1 MGLKELAVKFAKKRF
16 RHLQQIDTDFLFETQ
31 HLDFDDENF
40 WKHEIVQG
48 LPEFSVAL
56 IAENYFN
63 IKNRNHYSDQEIFS
77 QIADQRNQSIQIE
90 PKYSTP
96 NDLVDFIVK
105 QLKVEF
111 NNDFNNNFRI
121 GENGFTVNH
130 IREIVYNVESELS
143 KENDERPKFEK
154 AFNINS
160 DDLERT
166 NKKTKRKKQAKD
178 YGKLWLGALIM
189 GGVVLISGLT
199 GSVLVLIIFGLITG
213 IILSQTLFK
222 GLDV

>member
-1 MGLKELAVKFAKKRF
+1 MDLKKVAVRLAKKRF
-16 RHLQQIDTDFLFETQ
+16 KYLQQNDTDFLFETQ

-48 LPEFSVAL
+48 LPEFSVAI
-56 IAENYFN
+56 IADNYFKL
-63 IKNRNHYSDQEIFS
+63 KNKNSFSDQEIFS

-96 NDLVDFIVK
+96 NDIVDFIVK

-111 NNDFNNNFRI
+111 SNDFNNNFRI

-130 IREIVYNVESELS
+130 IREIVNEVESEFS

-154 AFNINS
+154 AFNISS

-189 GGVVLISGLT
+189 GGVVLISSLT
-199 GSVLVLIIFGLITG
+199 GSVLVLLIFGLIAG

-222 GLDV
+222 DLDV

>member
-222 GLDV
+222 DLDV

>member
-1 MGLKELAVKFAKKRF
+1 MDLKEIAVRFAKKRF
-16 RHLQQIDTDFLFETQ
+16 KYLQQIDTDFLFETQ

-40 WKHEIVQG
+40 WKDEIVQG

-56 IAENYFN
+56 IADNY
-63 IKNRNHYSDQEIFS
+63 IKSKNKNSFSDQEIFS
-77 QIADQRNQSIQIE
+77 QIADQRNRSIQVE
-90 PKYSTP
+90 PEYSTP
-96 NDLVDFIVK
+96 NDIVDFIVK

-111 NNDFNNNFRI
+111 SNDFNNNFRI

-130 IREIVYNVESELS
+130 IREIVYEVENKFT

-154 AFNINS
+154 AFNIS
-160 DDLERT
+160 SEDLEKT

-189 GGVVLISGLT
+189 GGVVLISSLT
-199 GSVLVLIIFGLITG
+199 GSVLVLLISGLIAG

-222 GLDV
+222 DLDV

>member
-1 MGLKELAVKFAKKRF
+1 MDLKEIAVRFAKKRF
-16 RHLQQIDTDFLFETQ
+16 KYLQQIDTEFLFETQ

-63 IKNRNHYSDQEIFS
+63 IKNRNHYSDQEIFN
-77 QIADQRNQSIQIE
+77 QIADQRNQSIRIE

-96 NDLVDFIVK
+96 NDIVDFIVK

-111 NNDFNNNFRI
+111 SNDFNNNFRI

-130 IREIVYNVESELS
+130 IREIVQKVESEFS

-154 AFNINS
+154 AFNISS

-189 GGVVLISGLT
+189 GGVVIISGLT
-199 GSVLVLIIFGLITG
+199 GSVLVLIIFGLIAG

-222 GLDV
+222 DLDV

>member
-1 MGLKELAVKFAKKRF
+1 MDLKKVAVRFAKKRF
-16 RHLQQIDTDFLFETQ
+16 KYLQQNDTDFLFETQ

-40 WKHEIVQG
+40 WKYEIVQG
-48 LPEFSVAL
+48 LPEFSVAI
-56 IAENYFN
+56 IADNYFKL
-63 IKNRNHYSDQEIFS
+63 KNKNSFSDQEIFS

-96 NDLVDFIVK
+96 NDTVDFIVK

-111 NNDFNNNFRI
+111 SNDFNNNFRI

-130 IREIVYNVESELS
+130 IREIVNEVESEFS

-154 AFNINS
+154 AFNISS

-189 GGVVLISGLT
+189 GGVVLISSLT
-199 GSVLVLIIFGLITG
+199 GSVLVLLIFGLIAG

-222 GLDV
+222 DLDV